1 MNTWILP
8 ADSPVKFVFADFD
21 FDLDADFELG
31 EDGYLDPIVYSA
43 KINFGDSYLYHDNA
57 IVAFFM
63 HQWVYYTIII
73 VENSVYFVGQY
84 IFTHMLG
91 PILDEMMNHYR
102 MQIQL
107 PSPLVGQ
114 DTTAPFTFDYRSV
127 TSPDIQ
133 EGYLDLHILGEL
145 LHNNYQCVMEADPLN
160 FINSAVF
167 SQLVVS
173 ESAATCIAN
182 QMARSPIG
190 RVYLT

>member
-1 MNTWILP
+1 LP
-8 ADSPVKFVFADFD
+8 ADSPVKFTFRDFD

-43 KINFGDSYLYHDNA
+43 KIRFGESELTHDNF
-57 IVAFFM
+57 ILGFFM
-63 HQWVYYTIII
+63 HQWVKYTIII
-73 VENSVYFVGQY
+73 VENSAQFIGQFM
-84 IFTHMLG
+84 FTHMLG

-102 MQIQL
+102 IQL
-107 PSPLVGQ
+107 HLASPLLGQ
-114 DTTAPFTFDYRSV
+114 GTVAPFTFDYRSV
-127 TSPDIQ
+127 RSPDIQ
-133 EGYLDLHILGEL
+133 DGYVDLHILGEL
-145 LHNNYQCVMEADPLN
+145 FHNNYQCDLQPDPMN

-182 QMARSPIG
+182 QMARSQIG